1 MSQLSNILPAQGEVY
16 LFGEKKMK
24 KRLIIFLLLLCIFA
38 VSMPDQG
45 IVKADGGITERKF
58 VTMLMTGMEICE
70 SDSSVE
76 QAIEKACDENVV
88 KNAEKSG
95 LSNKLTKER
104 AAVYLNRVD
113 VLVNGSAYDEEM
125 YQNVLNLK
133 RISDLKTMKKASRAS
148 VIRVYCKGIMVG
160 YSNGYY
166 IQSRKF
172 KGSSAVTL
180 SEAKTYISR
189 LKNPGKRKKIS
200 PDGQLIRT
208 TNLPSNASSY
218 RYVLASFPNSFYEKK
233 FEYQKTTYSSTPKP
247 LVDFASP
254 VQVSKMEF
262 YNGTKMGTVMDKY
275 LTSWCKKVETNIK
288 LRFNVN
294 YKTINNSWISKLRNT
309 YYIFEDDAQSNKLRT
324 DDIKAYVTGM
334 KKNKVVVKTSRVT
347 VEPSTFYNSGK
358 DYVRVYVRFKVVSGD
373 VKSKNLVYSDELDVK
388 NLKKGVWM
396 ERCFDIGIGSY
407 NGYSTGKDYAVVD
420 NKLLQA

>member
-1 MSQLSNILPAQGEVY
+1 
-16 LFGEKKMK
+16 MK
-24 KRLIIFLLLLCIFA
+24 KRLFIFKLLLCVFA
-38 VSMPDQG
+38 VSLWNQG
-45 IVKADGGITERKF
+45 NAKAGTGITEREF
-58 VTMLMTGMEICE
+58 VSMLMTGMKVCDP
-70 SDSSVE
+70 DSSTE
-76 QAIEKACDENVV
+76 DAIQKAC
-88 KNAEKSG
+88 AEKIVKSAEKNG

-113 VLVNGSAYDEEM
+113 VLVNGAAYDEEL
-125 YQNVLNLK
+125 YQNVLDWK

-148 VIRVYCKGIMVG
+148 VIKVYCKGIMVG
-160 YSNGYY
+160 YSNGSYM
-166 IQSRKF
+166 QSRKF
-172 KGSSAVTL
+172 KGSSVVTL
-180 SEAKTYISR
+180 SEAKTFLSR
-189 LKNPGKRKKIS
+189 LKTPSKRKKLS

-254 VQVSKMEF
+254 VQVAKMEF

-275 LTSWCKKVETNIK
+275 LGSWCKKVETNIK

-294 YKTINNSWISKLRNT
+294 YKTINNAWISKLRNT
-309 YYIFEDDAQSNKLRT
+309 YYLFEEDAQSNKLRT
-324 DDIKAYVTGM
+324 DDIKAYVASM

-347 VEPSTFYNSGK
+347 VEPSTLYNSGK
-358 DYVRVYVRFKVVSGD
+358 DYVRVYVRFKIVGGD
-373 VKSKNLVYSDELDVK
+373 VKSKNLVYSDELDIK
-388 NLKKGVWM
+388 NLKKDVWM
-396 ERCFDIGIGSY
+396 ERCFDIGIGAY